1 MAAITGLASIR
12 YQGDSHLF
20 DIAWWGSEKGIS
32 AQQQLVI
39 LHDDEGWR
47 LAQSEE
53 AAVQPRSDE
62 KIVLSNL
69 RVLEG
74 APALSEYWTLFETND
89 AVFEAGRRRFQL
101 RSGWRKRSR

>member
-1 MAAITGLASIR
+1 MILNSANDTDKQLSPLLRQYRALSGLASIR

-47 LAQSEE
+47 LAQNEE
-53 AAVQPRSDE
+53 AVVQPRSDE
-62 KIVLSNL
+62 KSSSVICACWKGPRAFRIL
-69 RVLEG
+69 
-74 APALSEYWTLFETND
+74 D
-89 AVFEAGRRRFQL
+89 AVRNQ
-101 RSGWRKRSR
+101 

>member
-1 MAAITGLASIR
+1 MILNSANDTDKQLSRYYASIEPSGLASIR

-47 LAQSEE
+47 LAQTKKGGT
-53 AAVQPRSDE
+53 AAQRR
-62 KIVLSNL
+62 KIN
-69 RVLEG
+69 R
-74 APALSEYWTLFETND
+74 P
-89 AVFEAGRRRFQL
+89 Q
-101 RSGWRKRSR
+101 